1 MLQKLVGL
9 GTVLMPAVVLS
20 ITSDA
25 HNVYNRLVQCYY
37 RVYHPIVDA
46 KATAMSK
53 DHAVLKRGS
62 HNSCPQ

>member
-1 MLQKLVGL
+1 MLQDGRTDWGGGRRWMLQKLVGL

-37 RVYHPIVDA
+37 RFYHTIVDA
-46 KATAMSK
+46 MRK
-53 DHAVLKRGS
+53 
-62 HNSCPQ
+62 